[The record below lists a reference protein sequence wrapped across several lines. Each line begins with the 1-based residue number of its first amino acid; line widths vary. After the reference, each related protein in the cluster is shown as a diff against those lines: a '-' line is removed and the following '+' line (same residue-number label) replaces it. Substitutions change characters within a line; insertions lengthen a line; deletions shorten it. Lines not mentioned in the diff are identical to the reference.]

1 MQRKVIQDGKVI
13 SAESVI
19 LVEIDSSSLA
29 AIGYSTISE
38 KFFVRFKSTPLEV
51 WAYHQV
57 PFELWVSMQNAE
69 SKGKFFYEH
78 IKGKFKAEKIIEEQE
93 PKT

>member
-1 MQRKVIQDGKVI
+1 MQRQVMLDGKVI
-13 SAESVI
+13 MVDAI
-19 LVEIDSSSLA
+19 PLVEIDSSSLA
-29 AIGYSTISE
+29 AVGYRLIDE
-38 KFFVRFKSTPLEV
+38 MLLVRFKSTPLEV

-93 PKT
+93 PKP